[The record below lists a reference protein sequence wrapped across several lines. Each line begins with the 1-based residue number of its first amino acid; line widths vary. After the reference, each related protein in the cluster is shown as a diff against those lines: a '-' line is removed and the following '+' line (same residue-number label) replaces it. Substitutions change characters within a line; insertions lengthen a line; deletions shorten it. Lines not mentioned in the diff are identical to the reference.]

1 MAARR
6 RMAGAAFRGRRRA
19 EAGGGG
25 EGALAGAIGAG
36 GVGRR
41 GRAAA
46 ATAGGASGRR
56 GATAARQQAPA
67 GAVRRL
73 EGADVGGGVLSDTHM
88 GVQQATLPARGSG
101 SGWRRASGTAASA
114 APPGDSGAAARARG
128 AAGAATGADAGAP
141 ESPLGLWW
149 GCGHPHIGSGAASR
163 RAECPHGA
171 GHFSGAQAER
181 RVRSGHLVAVGV
193 AHAAHIGR
201 HRWCPC
207 REQLWHHGRGGL
219 LSSSRGGGGAA
230 GVLEGRA
237 ERREHLRDLHRYVM
251 HAWGTGVLRGLYLSS
266 SICGRRRRRPR
277 PP

>member
-149 GCGHPHIGSGAASR
+149 GCGHPHIGSGAASCQREVPARGRALQRGSGGAQGALRAPGCSRSRSRSPHRQAQGVPLQGAAVASRAR
-163 RAECPHGA
+163 RAP
-171 GHFSGAQAER
+171 
-181 RVRSGHLVAVGV
+181 
-193 AHAAHIGR
+193 
-201 HRWCPC
+201 
-207 REQLWHHGRGGL
+207 EQLPRWWRPYYTQCGI
-219 LSSSRGGGGAA
+219 
-230 GVLEGRA
+230 
-237 ERREHLRDLHRYVM
+237 LHSDAR
-251 HAWGTGVLRGLYLSS
+251 HATC
-266 SICGRRRRRPR
+266 I
-277 PP
+277 